1 MIMNEEELFES
12 IGTIDD
18 SLIRRSEQAVRTY
31 KFAKWGSVAAVLVL
45 VASMGTLYI
54 RGNMDSTS
62 STSTSDAA
70 AMIAE
75 IDNGGEE
82 SGDIADLYEVA
93 EAEVEEKVTED
104 VTISKSSTDNSNGND
119 IATDKSMS
127 DNTTADTCNKPED
140 LRDGI
145 SSSQSQMSG
154 STSSASSSTA
164 DDYAGNTG
172 GADIPVDESAYKGE
186 KEYSDELIDLQN
198 KISTAMGNGEL
209 PFVIESAIYENPDRL
224 HVVVTTDDED
234 LINKLK
240 AYDTTGEL
248 LEIEYRS
255 SNDISDLPAYLE

>member
-1 MIMNEEELFES
+1 MIMNEEKLFEA

-31 KFAKWGSVAAVLVL
+31 KFAKWGSVVAVLVL

-70 AMIAE
+70 ARIVE

-82 SGDIADLYEVA
+82 SDGTSKYDTATKKET
-93 EAEVEEKVTED
+93 AEVESE
-104 VTISKSSTDNSNGND
+104 
-119 IATDKSMS
+119 
-127 DNTTADTCNKPED
+127 NK
-140 LRDGI
+140 I
-145 SSSQSQMSG
+145 SSQSQTSG
-154 STSSASSSTA
+154 SASSASSSTA
-164 DDYAGNTG
+164 NDLADDIG
-172 GADIPVDESAYKGE
+172 GTDIPVDESTYSEARK
-186 KEYSDELIDLQN
+186 YSDELIDLQN
-198 KISTAMGNGEL
+198 RISTAMANGEL
-209 PFVIESAIYENPDRL
+209 PFVIESAIYENSDRL

-255 SNDISDLPAYLE
+255 SNDISDLPAYIE

>member
-1 MIMNEEELFES
+1 MIMNEEELFEA

-54 RGNMDSTS
+54 RGNMGSTS

-70 AMIAE
+70 ARIAE

-82 SGDIADLYEVA
+82 AGDIADLYEVA

-104 VTISKSSTDNSNGND
+104 VTINKSSTDNSNGND

-140 LRDGI
+140 LRDDA
-145 SSSQSQMSG
+145 SSSQSQIS
-154 STSSASSSTA
+154 SSASSSTA

-198 KISTAMGNGEL
+198 RISTAMGNGEL
-209 PFVIESAIYENPDRL
+209 PFVVSSAIYENPDRL
-224 HVVVTTDDED
+224 HVEVTTDDED

-255 SNDISDLPAYLE
+255 SNDISDLPAYIE